1 MFILDRDNTK
11 CNQCLDCEEHL
22 EGLNKILLNGSLFI
36 SEPNVVRNLIK
47 INAAIVQCKQQAL
60 RLREY

>member
-1 MFILDRDNTK
+1 MFILARDNTK
-11 CNQCLDCEEHL
+11 CDQCLDCEEHL

-36 SEPNVVRNLIK
+36 SEPNVISNSIK

>member
-11 CNQCLDCEEHL
+11 CNQCLDCEKHL

>member
-11 CNQCLDCEEHL
+11 CNQCLDCEEPL

-36 SEPNVVRNLIK
+36 SEPNVIKNSIK